1 MGLLA
6 MKVTLTDGREV
17 IVEADSRVDTLDEDG
32 VRIIR
37 LMKNGEVIEV
47 FRQSEVRE
55 PIQGLTHD
63 A

>member
-6 MKVTLTDGREV
+6 MKVTLTDGRELV
-17 IVEADSRVDTLDEDG
+17 VEADSRIDTVDEAG
-32 VRIIR
+32 ERIIR
-37 LMKNGEVIEV
+37 LMKNGQIVQV
-47 FRQSEVRE
+47 FKQSEVQE